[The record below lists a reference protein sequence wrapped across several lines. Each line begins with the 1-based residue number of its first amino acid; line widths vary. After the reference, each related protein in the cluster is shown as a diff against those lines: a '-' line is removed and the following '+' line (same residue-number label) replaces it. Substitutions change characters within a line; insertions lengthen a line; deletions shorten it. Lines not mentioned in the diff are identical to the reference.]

1 MVAALSGLSALW
13 VEAVGDVVQRGG
25 LAPAD
30 ASALLTSAQALWAD
44 ASARVELATRDSAIA
59 DLDAQLAALSAQLAA
74 KRSDVPSAVREH
86 IAAEHRAHLVELEAC
101 AQRARAAEHHPLPA
115 PPACD
120 AACVA
125 QLHRVAE
132 RHGRVVAALEM
143 AATDATAHAARER
156 QLVAHLDE
164 VVALEARPCS
174 TQDMLGAPGAKGLA
188 AGQRAAQSRVLARMA
203 HQLAA

>member
-1 MVAALSGLSALW
+1 M
-13 VEAVGDVVQRGG
+13 
-25 LAPAD
+25 
-30 ASALLTSAQALWAD
+30 
-44 ASARVELATRDSAIA
+44 
-59 DLDAQLAALSAQLAA
+59 
-74 KRSDVPSAVREH
+74 REH

-188 AGQRAAQSRVLARMA
+188 AGCVRERARSHMVADLAVLTRAPCAARYAPIFAPICTRSQRAAQSRVLARMA